1 MAACVG
7 ASVCK
12 LTIYINKRG
21 AWGYNI
27 ESLRSIT
34 MKIQLASSENID
46 AWMALVEQVRNAL
59 PGLETAEAMAEHRAT
74 VLQFMQSSSAICAV
88 DAGNI
93 VGTLL
98 FSKENSML
106 CFLAVDPAYRRR
118 HIAQQMV
125 DFMLTQM
132 EAGKD
137 VTVTTYREGDP
148 NGIAARAFY
157 KRLGFSEGNLTEEF
171 DCPVQEFILKR

>member
-1 MAACVG
+1 
-7 ASVCK
+7 
-12 LTIYINKRG
+12 
-21 AWGYNI
+21 
-27 ESLRSIT
+27 
-34 MKIQLASSENID
+34 MKIQLAKPEHID
-46 AWMALVEQVRNAL
+46 AWMVLVEQVRNAF
-59 PGLETAEAMAEHRAT
+59 PGLEIAEAMAEHRAT
-74 VLQFMQSSSAICAV
+74 VLQFMQSSSAICA
-88 DAGNI
+88 DGC
-93 VGTLL
+93 GKPRGYSL

-118 HIAQQMV
+118 HIARQMV

-157 KRLGFSEGNLTEEF
+157 KCLGFSEGKLTEEF
-171 DCPVQEFILKR
+171 GCPVQEFVLKR